1 MRSFCHDGVL
11 SAVNETWL
19 PHDHQHRT
27 QARLSPPYPASGSW
41 PAGRRPGR
49 CSPSPKRAE
58 GLGYDSIWI
67 GDSLLAKPRHDPIT
81 LMAAVAARTERVSIG
96 SAVLLPAL
104 RNPVVLA
111 QQLATLD
118 RIAEGRLILGVG
130 IAADVPSIHAEF
142 EAAGVPFEKRVGRM
156 LEGLRLCRA
165 LWSGEPVDWEGRWP
179 VRQGTLAPTPAHRR
193 RAADLGR
200 RHGPGQPGAGR
211 AALRRLVSDRSRAG
225 AWGEQWREVQEIAAT
240 AGRAGAVGA
249 AIYLTLAI
257 DEDARAG
264 DARIDAYLE
273 GYYGAPAALLR
284 KHQSVFA
291 GPPEAAAGWLKRYAD
306 EGAEHLMLRFV
317 GDHERMLE
325 TVAALRA
332 ELGWT

>member
-1 MRSFCHDGVL
+1 MTTSTAPRLGYL
-11 SAVNETWL
+11 L
-19 PHDHQHRT
+19 PTRE
-27 QARLSPPYPASGSW
+27 RIM
-41 PAGRRPGR
+41 AGRPETG
-49 CSPSPKRAE
+49 PLLALAEKAE

-165 LWSGEPVDWEGRWP
+165 LWSGERVDWEGRWP
-179 VRQGTLAPTPAHRR
+179 VRQSTLAPTPHTAGGPPIWVGGTV
-193 RAADLGR
+193 RASR
-200 RHGPGQPGAGR
+200 ERAGR
-211 AALRRLVSDRSRAG
+211 HFDGWFPTGPEPER
-225 AWGEQWREVQEIAAT
+225 WGEQWREVQEIAAA
-240 AGRAGAVGA
+240 AGRAGAVCA

-291 GPPEAAAGWLKRYAD
+291 GPARGRRRLAQALCGRGRGAPDAPLRGRPRADAGDRRCASGGARLDIARISRRAD
-306 EGAEHLMLRFV
+306 M
-317 GDHERMLE
+317 D
-325 TVAALRA
+325 
-332 ELGWT
+332 

>member
-1 MRSFCHDGVL
+1 MSNSTAPRIGYL
-11 SAVNETWL
+11 L
-19 PHDHQHRT
+19 PTRE
-27 QARLSPPYPASGSW
+27 RIM
-41 PAGRRPGR
+41 AGRPETG
-49 CSPSPKRAE
+49 PLLALAGKAE

-81 LMAAVAARTERVSIG
+81 LMAAVAARTERASIG

-111 QQLATLD
+111 QQIATLD
-118 RIAEGRLILGVG
+118 RLSEGRLILGAG
-130 IAADVPSIHAEF
+130 IGADTPGTRAEF

-165 LWSGEPVDWEGRWP
+165 LWSGEPVDWEGRWR
-179 VRQGTLAPTPAHRR
+179 VRQGALAPTPHTAGGPPVWVGGSV
-193 RAADLGR
+193 RASR
-200 RHGPGQPGAGR
+200 ERAGR
-211 AALRRLVSDRSRAG
+211 HFDGWFPTGPDAKR
-225 AWGEQWREVQEIAAT
+225 WGEQWREVREVAAA
-240 AGRAGAVGA
+240 AGRPAGAVRA
-249 AIYLTLAI
+249 ALYLTLAI
-257 DEDARAG
+257 DEDRQAG

-284 KHQSVFA
+284 KHQAAFA
-291 GPPEAAAGWLKRYAD
+291 GPPAAAAAWLKSYAD
-306 EGAEHLMLRFV
+306 EGAEHLVLRFV

-332 ELGWT
+332 ELGQT

>member
-1 MRSFCHDGVL
+1 MTTSTAPRIGYL
-11 SAVNETWL
+11 L
-19 PHDHQHRT
+19 PTRE
-27 QARLSPPYPASGSW
+27 RIM
-41 PAGRRPGR
+41 AGRPETG
-49 CSPSPKRAE
+49 PLLALAEKAE

-81 LMAAVAARTERVSIG
+81 LMAAVAARTERVLIG

-179 VRQGTLAPTPAHRR
+179 VRQGTLAPTPHTAGGPPIWVGGTV
-193 RAADLGR
+193 RASR
-200 RHGPGQPGAGR
+200 ERAGR
-211 AALRRLVSDRSRAG
+211 HFDGWFPTGPEPER
-225 AWGEQWREVQEIAAT
+225 WGEQWREVQEIAAA
-240 AGRAGAVGA
+240 AGRAGAVSA

-257 DEDARAG
+257 DEDAQAG

-306 EGAEHLMLRFV
+306 EGAAHLMLRFV

-325 TVAALRA
+325 TVAGLRA